1 MLETISVQPFLPLV
15 GRPFAFRS
23 GDQELSVT
31 LHAAGEI
38 GGHRGSELRVPFR
51 LEFVGPMTPVWS
63 QGIHRV
69 VGDGLPELD
78 IFLVPIGPN
87 GQGMRYEAIFN

>member
-1 MLETISVQPFLPLV
+1 MLEAISVQTFVPLI
-15 GRPFAFRS
+15 GGAFSFRS
-23 GDQELSVT
+23 GGQELSVILQT
-31 LHAAGEI
+31 AGEI
-38 GGHRGSELRVPFR
+38 GGHRGSELRAPFR
-51 LEFVGPMTPVWS
+51 LEFVGPMSPVWS

-87 GQGMRYEAIFN
+87 DQGMRYEAIFN

>member
-1 MLETISVQPFLPLV
+1 MLETISVQAFLSLI
-15 GRPFAFRS
+15 GRDFAFRS

-31 LHAAGEI
+31 LQAAGEI
-38 GGHRGSELRVPFR
+38 GGHRGSELRAPFR
-51 LEFVGPMTPVWS
+51 LEFVGPLNPIWS
-63 QGIHRV
+63 QGIYRV